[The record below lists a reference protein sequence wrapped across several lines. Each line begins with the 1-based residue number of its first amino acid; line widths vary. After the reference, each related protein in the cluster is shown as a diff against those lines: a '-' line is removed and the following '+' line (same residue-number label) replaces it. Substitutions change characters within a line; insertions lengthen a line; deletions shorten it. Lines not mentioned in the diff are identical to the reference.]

1 MRKVIPYVIAAVLG
15 LGGAF
20 YLLRESPTA
29 PAPDA
34 GKAAVEKTPVRAAPS
49 NGAEAPSEFQ
59 LGGAVDNR
67 VTAAQAPPEG
77 TLRPMNQAEIAQK
90 TRAERPFNKRYDNV
104 SAFWRILAKDLY
116 ASDKE
121 LAKQCGEMEMALR
134 GRSNQDEVNVKE
146 TLDAEIALA
155 RKVRSAVGANADL
168 LPLLTY
174 IEKSAEAVQKGEDP
188 MKVPRPSKE
197 NPNPF

>member
-1 MRKVIPYVIAAVLG
+1 MRKVLPYVVAAALG

-20 YLLRESPTA
+20 FLLREATPPA
-29 PAPDA
+29 PAPEA
-34 GKAAVEKTPVRAAPS
+34 TGVGATPVRTTVSKGADEPGEVQL
-49 NGAEAPSEFQ
+49 GAEARP
-59 LGGAVDNR
+59 
-67 VTAAQAPPEG
+67 VTAASAPPEG
-77 TLRPMNQAEIAQK
+77 TLRPMNQAELAQK
-90 TRAERPFNKRYDNV
+90 ARAERPFNKRYDNV

-121 LAKQCGEMEMALR
+121 LAKQCAEMEMALR

-146 TLDAEIALA
+146 TLDAEVALA
-155 RKVRSAVGANADL
+155 KTVRSAVGANAEL

-174 IEKSAEAVQKGEDP
+174 IEKTADAVQKGEDP